1 MRVSEVRVE
10 RTQMLIS
17 VRADALFSVEGT
29 MGRLAAFDLRGD
41 QGDHLAREHAL
52 AQPPS
57 SPPMVCPREEC
68 DGAPQPQLPGAHLV
82 SFGYRRFSNPPLPSA
97 AVDEKAAVEYASE
110 ITLRMAAVRGVWLQ
124 QWVVGYFDFL
134 DDSMLA
140 AVLRGTASLLHAPQW
155 APPSRRRPTKMH
167 LVFDEPL
174 ILMPRN
180 HLAACDEAQLSA
192 ASLWCEA
199 DRIEVTNVLRREA
212 IPGLPDDELLLV
224 DRVEIAFEGLRPATR
239 LGLAPPG
246 GASPQRMPAPRMPAP
261 LVPLLR
267 PGSAAALRVEM
278 VRTIERPHALVPASL
293 LGFELGR
300 GHVGD
305 VREITCE
312 ASAAH
317 EP

>member
-1 MRVSEVRVE
+1 
-10 RTQMLIS
+10 
-17 VRADALFSVEGT
+17 

-68 DGAPQPQLPGAHLV
+68 DGAPQPRLPGAHLV
-82 SFGYRRFSNPPLPSA
+82 SFGYRRFSNPPSPSVA
-97 AVDEKAAVEYASE
+97 ADEEAAGVAVEYASE
-110 ITLRMAAVRGVWLQ
+110 ITLRVAAVRGVWLQ
-124 QWVVGYFDFL
+124 QWIVGYFDFL

-140 AVLRGTASLLHAPQW
+140 AVLRGTASLLHAPQY

-167 LVFDEPL
+167 LVFDDPL
-174 ILMPRN
+174 LLMPRN
-180 HLAACDEAQLSA
+180 HLALRDEAQLGA

-199 DRIEVTNVLRREA
+199 DRIEVTNVLRREL
-212 IPGLPDDELLLV
+212 IPGLPDDGLSPGLLV
-224 DRVEIAFEGLRPATR
+224 DRVEISFEGLRPATR
-239 LGLAPPG
+239 LSPTPPPG
-246 GASPQRMPAPRMPAP
+246 GAAPPSGASASPPDLVPAP
-261 LVPLLR
+261 LVPLLP
-267 PGSAAALRVEM
+267 PGAAAAGCALRVEM
-278 VRTIERPHALVPASL
+278 VRTIDRPHDLVPASL